1 MQISLKN
8 YTLRYL
14 SIAFLLIITIWA
26 ALFYAYILDEVYDNV
41 DDGLKNQKILIL
53 REIYENPELLE
64 TDQYGV
70 NQFRITPVEDKSN
83 FSEKN
88 SLRSEFFY
96 MPYDEEM
103 EPYRV
108 LHTGFYA
115 PDQKP
120 YHLEIRTSTVEED
133 DLMFDL
139 TTALIVLYLVLVL
152 GVYVVNE
159 IVLRRAWRPF
169 RIILENLNLYRFGKK
184 GDLKPMTTNIVEFN
198 QLDEEIRRMWRR
210 NEQVFD
216 DQKRFIEN
224 AAHELQTP
232 LAITI
237 NKLEMLMEDESLSES
252 QLTQLADSKSSLSR
266 LVNLNRALLMLS
278 RIENKQ
284 YKDIE
289 LVSFNQVVKGIRE
302 DFQDFLSFKDI
313 ALQWEEEGIFEA
325 FMNKD
330 LAMVLLSNLWRNAIK
345 HNKRGGMIKIVIR
358 NNRLFVANTGSP
370 EALAPEKI
378 FSRFHKG
385 TQDNQSNGLGLA
397 IVKSIVDTY
406 PQLSLDYRFQDGMHV
421 FALEVS
427 VPNRHHEPS

>member
-1 MQISLKN
+1 MQVSLKN

-14 SIAFLLIITIWA
+14 SIAFFVIITIWA
-26 ALFYAYILDEVYDNV
+26 ALFYAFILEEVYDNV

-53 REIYENPELLE
+53 RAVYEDPNLLE
-64 TDQYGV
+64 TNEYGI
-70 NQFRITPVEDKSN
+70 NQFRITPVGDDDD
-83 FSEKN
+83 FSEEN
-88 SLRSEFFY
+88 YLDNEFFY
-96 MPYDEEM
+96 MPYDDEM

-108 LHTGFYA
+108 LRTGFYA

-133 DLMFDL
+133 DLILNL

-152 GVYVVNE
+152 GVYLINE
-159 IVLRRAWRPF
+159 SVLRRAWRPF

-184 GDLKPMTTNIVEFN
+184 EELKPVSTNIVEFN
-198 QLDEEIRRMWRR
+198 QLDEEIHRMWRR
-210 NEQVFD
+210 NEEIFD

-252 QLTQLADSKSSLSR
+252 QLIQLTESKSSLRR
-266 LVNLNRALLMLS
+266 LVNLNKALLMLS

-284 YKDIE
+284 YKDIKQINLNQ
-289 LVSFNQVVKGIRE
+289 LVKEISA

-313 ALQWEEEGIFEA
+313 KLQIEEHGIFDIS
-325 FMNKD
+325 MNKE
-330 LAMVLLSNLWRNAIK
+330 LALVLISNLFRNAIRY
-345 HNKRGGMIKIVIR
+345 NIAGGIISINIR
-358 NNRLFVANTGSP
+358 PNQLSVGNTGNQTP
-370 EALAPEKI
+370 LNQDKI
-378 FSRFHKG
+378 FNRFHKG
-385 TQDNQSNGLGLA
+385 TQDSQSNGLGLA

-406 PQLSLDYRFQDGMHV
+406 PELSIDYRFEENMHV
-421 FALEVS
+421 FSLKK
-427 VPNRHHEPS
+427 